1 MMAQS
6 CNGAETTMQN
16 VKNILM
22 GLVLVLVASM
32 AQAQSEYRVQPG
44 DGLNIEVLEDASLNR
59 SVVVLPDGRFNFPFA
74 GTVRASG
81 RTAVQI
87 QSDVTTAIQSNFA
100 NPPTVFVSVIPSA
113 SNVQEAADGDMI
125 DVYFLGEVNTPGL
138 LEIKPGTTLL
148 QAIAVGGGVTRF
160 AAVKRI
166 QLRRTNRQTGVQNVV
181 TLNYKALANGTA
193 SNVIELKD
201 GDVILVPERRLFE

>member
-16 VKNILM
+16 VKTILM
-22 GLVLVLVASM
+22 ALALALVATL
-32 AQAQSEYRVQPG
+32 AHAQSEYQIQPG
-44 DGLNIEVLEDASLNR
+44 DNLNIEVLEDSSLNR
-59 SVVVLPDGRFNFPFA
+59 SVVVLPDGRISFPFA
-74 GTVRASG
+74 GTLRAAG
-81 RTAVQI
+81 RSATQV
-87 QSDVTTAIQSNFA
+87 QSDVTAAIQANFA
-100 NPPTVFVSVIPSA
+100 NPPTVFVSVVPGQMDA
-113 SNVQEAADGDMI
+113 NEPQGATI
-125 DVYFLGEVNTPGL
+125 DVYFLGEVNAPGL
-138 LEIKPGTTLL
+138 LEVKPGTTLL
-148 QAIAVGGGVTRF
+148 QAIAIGGGVTRF
-160 AAVKRI
+160 AAIKRI

>member
-1 MMAQS
+1 M
-6 CNGAETTMQN
+6 TMLN
-16 VKNILM
+16 VKRILM
-22 GLVLVLVASM
+22 GLVLVLVATL
-32 AQAQSEYRVQPG
+32 AQAQSEYRVKPG
-44 DGLNIEVLEDASLNR
+44 DSLAIEVLEDNSLNR

-74 GTVRASG
+74 GSVQAAG
-81 RTAVQI
+81 RSAGQI
-87 QSDVTTAIQSNFA
+87 QSAVSEAIQSNFA
-100 NPPTVFVSVIPSA
+100 NPPTVFVSVIPLR
-113 SNVQEAADGDMI
+113 EPEREDTDKTI

-138 LEIKPGTTLL
+138 LEVKPGTTLL

-160 AAVKRI
+160 AAIKRI

>member
-1 MMAQS
+1 MMAKS

-16 VKNILM
+16 VRKFLM
-22 GLVLVLVASM
+22 GLVLTLVATM
-32 AQAQSEYRVQPG
+32 VQAQSEYRVQPG
-44 DGLNIEVLEDASLNR
+44 DSLNIEVLEDGSLNR

-74 GTVRASG
+74 GAVRASG
-81 RTAVQI
+81 RTAAQI
-87 QSDVTTAIQSNFA
+87 QGDVTAAIQSNFA
-100 NPPTVFVSVIPSA
+100 NPPTVFVSVVPAA
-113 SNVQEAADGDMI
+113 SSLEEATGDTI

-138 LEIKPGTTLL
+138 LEVKSGTTLL
-148 QAIAVGGGVTRF
+148 QALAVGGGVTRF

>member
-22 GLVLVLVASM
+22 GLVLMLVATM

-44 DGLNIEVLEDASLNR
+44 DGLNIEVLEDSSLNR

-81 RTAVQI
+81 RTATQI
-87 QSDVTTAIQSNFA
+87 QGDVTSAIQANFA
-100 NPPTVFVSVIPSA
+100 NPPTVFVSVIPAS
-113 SNVQEAADGDMI
+113 SNVQEATGDTI

-138 LEIKPGTTLL
+138 LEVKPGTTLL
-148 QAIAVGGGVTRF
+148 QAIAIGGGVTRF
-160 AAVKRI
+160 AAIKRI
-166 QLRRTNRQTGVQNVV
+166 QLRRTNRQTGMQNVV